1 MIITSSLQ
9 ATIGKEKELE
19 AALQRLRG
27 TNVDIS
33 QEASDI
39 IVTFQLHDFKIVYLC
54 NTFGK
59 ENISYLLFFIYFFGT
74 MTKK

>member
-33 QEASDI
+33 QEAADI

-54 NTFGK
+54 YNL
-59 ENISYLLFFIYFFGT
+59 N
-74 MTKK
+74 

>member
-1 MIITSSLQ
+1 MIITSSVQ

-33 QEASDI
+33 QEAADI

-54 NTFGK
+54 YKLN
-59 ENISYLLFFIYFFGT
+59 
-74 MTKK
+74 